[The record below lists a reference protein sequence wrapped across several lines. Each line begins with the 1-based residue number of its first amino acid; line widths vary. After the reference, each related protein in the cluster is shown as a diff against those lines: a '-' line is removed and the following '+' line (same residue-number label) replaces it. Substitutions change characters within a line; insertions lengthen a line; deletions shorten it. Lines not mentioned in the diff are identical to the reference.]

1 SDIRGTIES
10 PAYYFS
16 GNTPEVRAGMDLLMR
31 VQGFRRFQQPTP
43 SAYSYPPEY
52 AGLLVAGRITN
63 RITGAPAAGIP
74 AWLSAPG
81 PYFHLGYSVSNGNGE
96 LQWNLG
102 MLYGAHELVMLTG
115 DPLSDSLYRIELSPS
130 FTDPLIRRDP
140 QPFRLPDVSRD
151 LLLRHSIGAQ
161 ALNAYQ
167 PDKRQHF
174 LQPLFTDTTN
184 FFGRPDKRY
193 LLDDYTRFTTMEE
206 VMREYVREV
215 KIRNSKGKFSFY
227 VQSDQANQI
236 FFETLPL
243 TLVDGV
249 PVSDFNSIIRFDPLK
264 IRKMDIMTKRYL
276 LNDSLFTGI
285 ISYTTYEGNLSGF
298 PVDKNATIE
307 EYDGLQYQREFYSP
321 VYETR
326 DQQDSRIPDLRN
338 VLYWS
343 PEILTDRDGRQQ
355 LSFYTS
361 DVPGRYTVLVQGI
374 TAGGKIGSAR
384 TSFTIAPPVIHS
396 AP

>member
-1 SDIRGTIES
+1 
-10 PAYYFS
+10 
-16 GNTPEVRAGMDLLMR
+16 
-31 VQGFRRFQQPTP
+31 
-43 SAYSYPPEY
+43 
-52 AGLLVAGRITN
+52 
-63 RITGAPAAGIP
+63 
-74 AWLSAPG
+74 
-81 PYFHLGYSVSNGNGE
+81 
-96 LQWNLG
+96 
-102 MLYGAHELVMLTG
+102 
-115 DPLSDSLYRIELSPS
+115 
-130 FTDPLIRRDP
+130 
-140 QPFRLPDVSRD
+140 
-151 LLLRHSIGAQ
+151 
-161 ALNAYQ
+161 
-167 PDKRQHF
+167 
-174 LQPLFTDTTN
+174 
-184 FFGRPDKRY
+184 
-193 LLDDYTRFTTMEE
+193 
-206 VMREYVREV
+206 
-215 KIRNSKGKFSFY
+215 
-227 VQSDQANQI
+227 
-236 FFETLPL
+236 
-243 TLVDGV
+243 
-249 PVSDFNSIIRFDPLK
+249 
-264 IRKMDIMTKRYL
+264 MDIMTKRYL